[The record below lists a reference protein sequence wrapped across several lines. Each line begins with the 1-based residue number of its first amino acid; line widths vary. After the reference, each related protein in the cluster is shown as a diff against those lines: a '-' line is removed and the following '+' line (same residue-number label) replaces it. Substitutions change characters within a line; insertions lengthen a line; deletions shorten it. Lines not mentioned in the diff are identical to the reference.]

1 MEIAIQYIISC
12 DGNRSGI
19 NMEEKE
25 IRVNW
30 SELD

>member
-1 MEIAIQYIISC
+1 MEIAIQCIISC
-12 DGNRSGI
+12 DGNRFSI
-19 NMEEKE
+19 VVEEKE